1 MMKNRIILGEQNE
14 TITEEIAKKIK
25 YMLEEKF
32 QLEQEIRAGEDAK
45 HKLKKL
51 ERDLKANMV
60 MYAGIKD
67 VR

>member
-1 MMKNRIILGEQNE
+1 MLNRLVLGEQNE
-14 TITEEIAKKIK
+14 KIKEEAALNVK

>member
-1 MMKNRIILGEQNE
+1 MKNRIVLGEQNE
-14 TITEEIAKKIK
+14 IITAEIAKNIK